1 MENNTWIVMFI
12 CVFASIGCAAVEV
25 VPEKIEPSG
34 RVFMDKSVASIN
46 GSIPDGA
53 QVVCN
58 YNGIDRSLHCIAIEK
73 FFVES
78 FARSGYTP
86 KF

>member
-1 MENNTWIVMFI
+1 MENNKLIGLVFIVF
-12 CVFASIGCAAVEV
+12 VFVGCAA
-25 VPEKIEPSG
+25 IEPIPEPDNSG

-53 QVVCN
+53 QVVCS
-58 YNGIDRSLHCIAIEK
+58 YSDVDRSLRCIAIEK

-78 FARSGYTP
+78 FVRSGYTP